1 MLCHQPEQ
9 ARRHIVLKNQMCD
22 SPAPFCV
29 IDEPR
34 PYSNCCQNGE
44 ARRGSKGLLYQ
55 QTSFDRPFRRRGN
68 VLSIHQHIHVMRSPQ
83 LLLLTTSLLVNLVG
97 AFISPTVG
105 WLGSS
110 SRRASRRWFRHS
122 PPQPERVGGCDKEA
136 RRQRLAVLLRVA
148 ATTAIVPPEAAT
160 WTADDDNN
168 NNDPR
173 VGVLLLNL
181 GGPETGDDVEGKSGS
196 GSAIY

>member
-9 ARRHIVLKNQMCD
+9 ARRHIVLKNECVTH
-22 SPAPFCV
+22 PFLYV
-29 IDEPR
+29 RLTNPDPLIVVKMVR
-34 PYSNCCQNGE
+34 PNVDQRAFFINTKKKQSLIG
-44 ARRGSKGLLYQ
+44 
-55 QTSFDRPFRRRGN
+55 RPVAEGA
-68 VLSIHQHIHVMRSPQ
+68 VSIHQQMHVMRSPQ

-105 WLGSS
+105 LLGSS
-110 SRRASRRWFRHS
+110 SRGASRCPWRLESR
-122 PPQPERVGGCDKEA
+122 GCEEA
-136 RRQRLAVLLRVA
+136 RRQQAVLLRVA
-148 ATTAIVPPEAAT
+148 ATTAIVPPEAA
-160 WTADDDNN
+160 WTENDDTN